1 MDSIFINVSIKNHS
15 SMILGLNTYEVIN
28 NELYRTMAHTTNKNK
43 EIELK
48 INFKDLV
55 NCKSGCG

>member
-1 MDSIFINVSIKNHS
+1 
-15 SMILGLNTYEVIN
+15 MILGLNTYEVIN